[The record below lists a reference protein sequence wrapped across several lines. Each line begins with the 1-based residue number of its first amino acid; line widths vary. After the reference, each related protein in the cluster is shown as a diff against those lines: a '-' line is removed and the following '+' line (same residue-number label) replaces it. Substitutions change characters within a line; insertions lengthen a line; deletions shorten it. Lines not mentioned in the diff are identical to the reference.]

1 MDFYEKW
8 DLIESP
14 LFEFY
19 LHELN
24 EGFYG
29 LKILL
34 KDIGPSNKILEI
46 FYSSFLSYRVT
57 EESGR
62 LKTLYENNSL
72 GAYNIAK
79 DSSFLRWFNEESHGL
94 FSEEVLLH
102 YNIISSNKIIDVVSS
117 HPPVVKWL

>member
-1 MDFYEKW
+1 M
-8 DLIESP
+8 
-14 LFEFY
+14 
-19 LHELN
+19 HELN
-24 EGFYG
+24 DGFYR
-29 LKILL
+29 LKALL
-34 KDIGPSNKILEI
+34 QDIGPSNKILEI

-79 DSSFLRWFNEESHGL
+79 DSSFLRWFNEESHGV

-102 YNIISSNKIIDVVSS
+102 YNVISSNKIIDIVSS